1 MLKLENLKSA
11 KFKPTNL
18 KPVAKLIA
26 NICTMMCLS
35 ASYSVANAD
44 ERESL
49 EQLKATTTNL
59 IELLVQE
66 GVLNKDKA
74 DAIVKKA
81 TEDAAKQV
89 KQAKAKEAAADGTV
103 ASAPD
108 EKSVRVQYVPEHVK
122 KEMREEIEKDVM
134 AKLNYKAGERLG
146 LPSWLDR
153 IAFNGDMRLRYQN
166 DSFSESNAPIA
177 ALNNPLRNANIL
189 NSSEERRRFRL
200 RARLGADVKVNDW
213 LTGGLQFTTG
223 LLNTPLTPNQTEG
236 ILQGKFVFGLDRAFL
251 KANPTDWAFI
261 EGGRFANPFF
271 HTDLLWDPDL
281 AFDGV
286 VASFTPK
293 INDRWST
300 FTTIGAFPLEEIQS
314 SEVNKAEDKWLYS
327 LQTGIQWKAA
337 DKTTARLAV
346 AYHDY
351 RNVEGQSNPTGL
363 DYFNSTVPAFR
374 QKGNNT
380 FNINTLNGGL
390 ASAGVNQIALASK
403 FEQINVT
410 GQVDVMTFS
419 PVHVTLTGDYVK
431 NIGFDA
437 DEIFKRTGNLYKDE
451 TDGYQLRLDVGH
463 NSFLAPAN
471 IEVKKHD
478 WQVALGYKYIEAD
491 AVLDGLTDSN
501 FNLGGTDTKGWLLS
515 GQYGLD
521 KNAWLSARYFSTDTI
536 TGLPLSID
544 VFLIDFIAKF

>member
-1 MLKLENLKSA
+1 MSKPENLRPIA
-11 KFKPTNL
+11 R
-18 KPVAKLIA
+18 LIA
-26 NICTMMCLS
+26 NVCTLMCLT

-89 KQAKAKEAAADGTV
+89 KQAKQLEQSNLKDANGNVQYQAGTV
-103 ASAPD
+103 ETG

-122 KEMREEIEKDVM
+122 KEMREEIKKDVM

-166 DSFSESNAPIA
+166 DSFSDNNAPIA
-177 ALNNPLRNANIL
+177 VLNNPLRNANTL

-200 RARLGADVKVNDW
+200 RARLGAEVKVNEW
-213 LTGGLQFTTG
+213 LTGGLQLTTG
-223 LLNTPLTPNQTEG
+223 LLNTPVTPNQTEG

-251 KANPTDWAFI
+251 KAKPTDWAMI

-286 VASFTPK
+286 VASFNPK

-351 RNVEGQSNPTGL
+351 KNVEGQSNPAGL
-363 DYFNSTVPAFR
+363 DFFNATVPAFR

-390 ASAGVNQIALASK
+390 ASPGVSQIALASK
-403 FEQINVT
+403 FEQINLT

-437 DEIFKRTGNLYKDE
+437 DEIFERTGNRYKDE
-451 TDGYQLRLDVGH
+451 TEGYQLRLDVGH
-463 NSFLAPAN
+463 NSFSAPAN

-501 FNLGGTDTKGWLLS
+501 FHLGGTDAKGWLLS

-536 TGLPLSID
+536 SGPQLSID

>member
-1 MLKLENLKSA
+1 MLKTTNLKSENLK
-11 KFKPTNL
+11 PI
-18 KPVAKLIA
+18 AKLITNVFA
-26 NICTMMCLS
+26 MMLLT

-74 DAIVKKA
+74 DALVKKA

-89 KQAKAKEAAADGTV
+89 KQAKAQEAAADGAN
-103 ASAPD
+103 ASIVQD

-122 KEMREEIEKDVM
+122 KEMREEIKKDVM

-166 DSFSESNAPIA
+166 DSFSENNAPIA
-177 ALNNPLRNANIL
+177 VLNNPLRNANTL

-200 RARLGADVKVNDW
+200 RARLGAEIKVNDW
-213 LTGGLQFTTG
+213 LTGGMQFTTG
-223 LLNTPLTPNQTEG
+223 LLNTPVTPNQTEG

-251 KANPTDWAFI
+251 KAKPTDWAMI

-286 VASFTPK
+286 AATFNPK
-293 INDRWST
+293 INDNWSA
-300 FTTIGAFPLEEIQS
+300 FTTVGAFPLEEIQS
-314 SEVNKAEDKWLYS
+314 SEVNKADDKWLYS

-346 AYHDY
+346 AYNDY
-351 RNVEGQSNPTGL
+351 RNVEGQSNPAGL
-363 DYFNSTVPAFR
+363 DFFNGTVPAFR

-390 ASAGVNQIALASK
+390 ASPGVSQIALASK

-410 GQVDVMTFS
+410 GQVDLMTFS

-437 DEIFKRTGNLYKDE
+437 DEIFKRTGNRYKDE
-451 TDGYQLRLDVGH
+451 TDGYQVRLDVGH
-463 NSFLAPAN
+463 NSFSAPAN
-471 IEVKKHD
+471 VEVKKHD

-501 FNLGGTDTKGWLLS
+501 FHLGGTDAKGWLLS

-536 TGLPLSID
+536 TGPQLSID

>member
-11 KFKPTNL
+11 KL
-18 KPVAKLIA
+18 KPASLKPMAKLIA
-26 NICTMMCLS
+26 NVCTMMCLS
-35 ASYSVANAD
+35 VSYSVANAD

-74 DAIVKKA
+74 DALVKKA

-89 KQAKAKEAAADGTV
+89 KQAKAQEAAADGTA
-103 ASAPD
+103 ASTPD

-122 KEMREEIEKDVM
+122 KEMREEIKKDVM

-166 DSFSESNAPIA
+166 DSFSDNNAPIA
-177 ALNNPLRNANIL
+177 VLNNPLRNANIL

-200 RARLGADVKVNDW
+200 RARLGAEVKVNDW

-251 KANPTDWAFI
+251 KAKPTDWASI

-271 HTDLLWDPDL
+271 YTDLLWDPDL

-337 DKTTARLAV
+337 NKTTARLAV
-346 AYHDY
+346 AYNDY
-351 RNVEGQSNPTGL
+351 RNVEGQSNPAGL
-363 DYFNSTVPAFR
+363 DFFNGTVPAFR

-390 ASAGVNQIALASK
+390 ATAGVSPIALASK

-437 DEIFKRTGNLYKDE
+437 DEIFRRTGNRYQEE

-471 IEVKKHD
+471 VEVKKHD

-501 FNLGGTDTKGWLLS
+501 FHLGGTDAKGWLLS

-536 TGLPLSID
+536 SGPQLSID

>member
-1 MLKLENLKSA
+1 MLKLENLKSV
-11 KFKPTNL
+11 KLKPTKL
-18 KPVAKLIA
+18 KPAAKLIA

-81 TEDAAKQV
+81 TEDAAKQI
-89 KQAKAKEAAADGTV
+89 KQAKTQEAAADGTA
-103 ASAPD
+103 ASTPD

-122 KEMREEIEKDVM
+122 KEMREEIKKDVM

-146 LPSWLDR
+146 LPGWLDR

-166 DSFSESNAPIA
+166 DSFGDNNAPIEA
-177 ALNNPLRNANIL
+177 FEDQKRNKNIL
-189 NSSEERRRFRL
+189 NSSEERRRLRV
-200 RARLGADVKVNDW
+200 RARLGVDVKVNDW
-213 LTGGLQFTTG
+213 LTSGLQFTTG
-223 LLNTPLTPNQTEG
+223 LLNTPVTPNQTEG
-236 ILQGKFVFGLDRAFL
+236 ILEGKFVFGLDRAFL
-251 KANPTDWAFI
+251 KAKPTDWASI

-293 INDRWST
+293 LNDRWST
-300 FTTIGAFPLEEIQS
+300 FTTIGAFPLQEIQS
-314 SEVNKAEDKWLYS
+314 SEQNKAEDKWLYS

-351 RNVEGQSNPTGL
+351 RNVEGQLNPEGTN
-363 DYFNSTVPAFR
+363 YFDSTAPAFR

-380 FNINTLNGGL
+380 FNINARNTDPNNILYGL
-390 ASAGVNQIALASK
+390 TSK

-419 PVHVTLTGDYVK
+419 PVHITLTGDYVK

-437 DEIFKRTGNLYKDE
+437 DEIFQRTGNSPPEE
-451 TDGYQLRLDVGH
+451 TDGYQLRLDVGY

-478 WQVALGYKYIEAD
+478 WQVALAYKYIEAD
-491 AVLDGLTDSN
+491 AVLDSLTDSN

-521 KNAWLSARYFSTDTI
+521 KNAWLSARYFSTDAI
-536 TGLPLSID
+536 SGPPLSID

>member
-1 MLKLENLKSA
+1 MLKPAKLKSV
-11 KFKPTNL
+11 KFKPAKL
-18 KPVAKLIA
+18 KPIAKLIA
-26 NICTMMCLS
+26 NVCTMMCLS

-81 TEDAAKQV
+81 TADAAKQM
-89 KQAKAKEAAADGTV
+89 KQAKAQEAADGTS
-103 ASAPD
+103 AAKAPD

-122 KEMREEIEKDVM
+122 KEMREEIKKDVM

-166 DSFSESNAPIA
+166 DSFSDNNASIA
-177 ALNNPLRNANIL
+177 ELNNPLRNANIL

-200 RARLGADVKVNDW
+200 RARLGAEVKVNDW
-213 LTGGLQFTTG
+213 LTGGLQLTTG

-236 ILQGKFVFGLDRAFL
+236 ILEGKFIFGLDRAFL
-251 KANPTDWAFI
+251 KAKPTDWAML

-300 FTTIGAFPLEEIQS
+300 FTTIGAFPLEEEQS
-314 SEVNKAEDKWLYS
+314 SEVNKADDKWLYS
-327 LQTGIQWKAA
+327 LQTGIQWQAA
-337 DKTTARLAV
+337 NKTTARLAA
-346 AYHDY
+346 AYHHY
-351 RNVEGQSNPTGL
+351 QNVEGKLNPIGTT
-363 DYFNSTVPAFR
+363 FFSATAPAFR

-380 FNINTLNGGL
+380 FDIDRNNLLSPPLYGL
-390 ASAGVNQIALASK
+390 ASQ
-403 FEQINVT
+403 FELINVI
-410 GQVDVMTFS
+410 GQIDVMNFS

-431 NIGFDA
+431 NIGFDE
-437 DEIFKRTGNLYKDE
+437 DEIFKRTGNRYEEE

-463 NSFLAPAN
+463 NSFLAPAD

-501 FNLGGTDTKGWLLS
+501 FHLGGTDAKGWLLS

-521 KNAWLSARYFSTDTI
+521 KNAWVSARYFSTDTI
-536 TGLPLSID
+536 TGPQLSID

>member
-1 MLKLENLKSA
+1 MLKTTNLKSENLK
-11 KFKPTNL
+11 PI
-18 KPVAKLIA
+18 AKLITNVFA
-26 NICTMMCLS
+26 MMLLT

-74 DAIVKKA
+74 DALVKKA

-89 KQAKAKEAAADGTV
+89 KQAKAQEAAADGAN
-103 ASAPD
+103 ASIVQD

-122 KEMREEIEKDVM
+122 KEMREEIKKDVM

-153 IAFNGDMRLRYQN
+153 IAFNGDLRLRYQN
-166 DSFSESNAPIA
+166 DTFSDNNAPLA
-177 ALNNPLRNANIL
+177 VLDNPLRNANIL

-200 RARLGADVKVNDW
+200 RARLGAEIKVNDW
-213 LTGGLQFTTG
+213 LTGGMQFTTG
-223 LLNTPLTPNQTEG
+223 LLNTPVTPNQTEG

-251 KANPTDWAFI
+251 KAKPTDWAMI

-286 VASFTPK
+286 AATFNPK
-293 INDRWST
+293 INDNWST
-300 FTTIGAFPLEEIQS
+300 FTTVGAFPLEEIQS

-346 AYHDY
+346 AYNDY
-351 RNVEGQSNPTGL
+351 RNVEGQSNPAGL
-363 DYFNSTVPAFR
+363 DFFNGTVPAFR

-390 ASAGVNQIALASK
+390 ASPGVSQIALASK

-410 GQVDVMTFS
+410 GQVDLMTFS

-437 DEIFKRTGNLYKDE
+437 DEIFKRTGNRYKDE
-451 TDGYQLRLDVGH
+451 TDGYQVRLDVGH
-463 NSFLAPAN
+463 NSFSAPAN
-471 IEVKKHD
+471 VEVKKHD

-501 FNLGGTDTKGWLLS
+501 FHLGGTDAKGWLLS

-536 TGLPLSID
+536 TGPQLSID

>member
-1 MLKLENLKSA
+1 MLKATNLKSENLK
-11 KFKPTNL
+11 PIT
-18 KPVAKLIA
+18 KLITNVFA
-26 NICTMMCLS
+26 MMLLT

-59 IELLVQE
+59 IDLLVQE

-89 KQAKAKEAAADGTV
+89 KQVRAQEAAAGV
-103 ASAPD
+103 SSSVSASE

-122 KEMREEIEKDVM
+122 NEIREEIKKDVM

-166 DSFSESNAPIA
+166 DSFSNNNAPIA
-177 ALNNPLRNANIL
+177 VLNNPLRNANTL
-189 NSSEERRRFRL
+189 NSSAERKRFLL
-200 RARLGADVKVNDW
+200 RARLGTEVKVNDW
-213 LTGGLQFTTG
+213 LTGGLQLTTG
-223 LLNTPLTPNQTEG
+223 LLNSPVSPNQTEG
-236 ILQGKFVFGLDRAFL
+236 ISQGKYVFGLDRAFL
-251 KANPTDWAFI
+251 KAKPTDWAMI

-271 HTDLLWDPDL
+271 YTDLLWDSDL

-286 VASFTPK
+286 AATFNPK
-293 INDRWST
+293 INDQWST

-314 SEVNKAEDKWLYS
+314 SEVNKAKDKWLYS

-337 DKTTARLAV
+337 DKTTARLAI

-351 RNVEGQSNPTGL
+351 KNVEGQSNPTGL
-363 DYFNSTVPAFR
+363 DFYNATVPAFR

-390 ASAGVNQIALASK
+390 ASAGVSQIALASK
-403 FEQINVT
+403 FEQINLT
-410 GQVDVMTFS
+410 GQIDVMTFN

-437 DEIFKRTGNLYKDE
+437 NEIFKRTGNRYKDE
-451 TDGYQLRLDVGH
+451 TNGYQIRLDVGH
-463 NSFLAPAN
+463 NNFSGPASV
-471 IEVKKHD
+471 EVKKHD
-478 WQVALGYKYIEAD
+478 WQVAMGYKYIEAD

-501 FNLGGTDTKGWLLS
+501 FHLGGTDAKGWLLS

-521 KNAWLSARYFSTDTI
+521 KNAWVSARYFSTDTI
-536 TGLPLSID
+536 SGPPLSID
-544 VFLIDFIAKF
+544 VFLIDFMAKF